1 MEVRKI
7 YKAGNSYVISIP
19 KQVIKLLNL
28 KVGDQIL
35 FKWQQDQVILTPIV
49 KKNKIEVIRQIAGCL
64 ADQEELVQDLLEI
77 RELESDREGTVLE

>member
-49 KKNKIEVIRQIAGCL
+49 KKNKIEVIRRIAGCL

-77 RELESDREGTVLE
+77 REMESDREGTVLE

>member
-49 KKNKIEVIRQIAGCL
+49 KKNKIEVIRRIAGCL

>member
-7 YKAGNSYVISIP
+7 YKVGNSYVISIP

-35 FKWQQDQVILTPIV
+35 FKWQQDQVILTPIG
-49 KKNKIEVIRQIAGCL
+49 KKSKIEVIRRIAGCL
-64 ADQEELVQDLLEI
+64 ANQEELVQDLLKV
-77 RELESDREGTVLE
+77 RELETDREETNFK